1 MEIVKEY
8 ILAMLK
14 VQEIRLKAINLG
26 ATQSRETK
34 VELELIKKA
43 EELVNNKL

>member
-1 MEIVKEY
+1 MEIIKEY

-26 ATQSRETK
+26 ATQSK
-34 VELELIKKA
+34 DIVSELKLIKKA